1 VVIAVID
8 TQKGARGF
16 DGLTKY
22 GNAEN
27 VIEKWSKRLVI
38 RMDETHGKIRK

>member
-1 VVIAVID
+1 VPLWVPLVELPMEAELQD
-8 TQKGARGF
+8 T
-16 DGLTKY
+16 LT
-22 GNAEN
+22 GE